1 MLTIT
6 VLQLIDFLGRN
17 LTMKLVH
24 YLSFFTMIGSLLA
37 AFVTAFLPNASAI
50 VPLGLLS
57 AVFIPAILCY
67 LVTTFVE
74 AR

>member
-1 MLTIT
+1 
-6 VLQLIDFLGRN
+6 
-17 LTMKLVH
+17 MKLVH